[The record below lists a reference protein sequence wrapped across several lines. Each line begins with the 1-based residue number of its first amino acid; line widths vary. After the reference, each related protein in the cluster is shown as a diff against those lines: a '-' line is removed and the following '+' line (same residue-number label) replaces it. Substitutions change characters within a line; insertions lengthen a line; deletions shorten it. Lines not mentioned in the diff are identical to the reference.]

1 METTTDGAK
10 SETASDGGGATGSDG
25 GGSESSG
32 GSGSGAAPKNYSRGE
47 NQKPVTD
54 AYRDNWN
61 HIFRRGKPRKR

>member
-25 GGSESSG
+25 G
-32 GSGSGAAPKNYSRGE
+32 SGSGGAPKNYSRGE

>member
-10 SETASDGGGATGSDG
+10 SETASDGGGTTGSD

-32 GSGSGAAPKNYSRGE
+32 GSGSGGAPKNYSRGE

>member
-25 GGSESSG
+25 GSESSG
-32 GSGSGAAPKNYSRGE
+32 GSGSGGAPKNYSRGE

>member
-25 GGSESSG
+25 GSESSG
-32 GSGSGAAPKNYSRGE
+32 GSGSGGAPKNYSRGE

-61 HIFRRGKPRKR
+61 HIFRRGKSRKR

>member
-25 GGSESSG
+25 GSESSG
-32 GSGSGAAPKNYSRGE
+32 GSGSGGAPKNYSRGE

-61 HIFRRGKPRKR
+61 HIFRREKPRKR

>member
-10 SETASDGGGATGSDG
+10 SETASDGGGATGSD